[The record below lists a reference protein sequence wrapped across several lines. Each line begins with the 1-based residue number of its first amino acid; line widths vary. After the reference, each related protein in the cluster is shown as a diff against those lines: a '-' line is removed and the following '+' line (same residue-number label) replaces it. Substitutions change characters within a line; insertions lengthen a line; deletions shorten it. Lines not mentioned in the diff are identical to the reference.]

1 MATLGERNEQ
11 ARDAPLGRSTGIRQ
25 EAVKG
30 YALGVSRHLD
40 PAISALLT
48 AFILVGP
55 LLVSPWGYD
64 HALLVKES
72 FLILLAGT
80 AVILLCLR
88 EMAESDSSLKKTLL
102 VKPIALLLGSAVLS
116 LSQAVN
122 LPAAL
127 HRLAILVGGIF
138 LYLVATHARM
148 GEEAVKRFTQAAVV
162 SGVIASLYAFLQ
174 QLGLDPFLPAYTLSP
189 TSTLGNPNFLA
200 DYLILVIPLSLGL
213 FLSSEGSRHRHL
225 HLCSTLILF
234 SGLLLS
240 RTKAASLGLLFSLAL
255 FASLLRRQ
263 RISLPRWGIR
273 RLLPVAAIAIVLV
286 GLFGFAYFTRF
297 AGPGGI
303 RGIFESYASFQAI
316 YLKWRLVFYQ
326 DALKMALDNPLFG
339 VGIGNFQYAYPK
351 YRSMSE
357 TLDPQANIL
366 EHAFNDY
373 LELWAELGPAGL
385 IAFLWLL
392 WAFFR
397 KMFDPHGSS
406 VLACAYAA
414 SIGGLAADSLFAF
427 ALYTPI
433 PYAGLWLCMA
443 FALRSHDRALG
454 ATTHRVGIVPNRRAP
469 PWAVL
474 LLLPALGGL
483 LYASLRPLVADAY
496 LSRGDKLLKAG
507 QVHQSLPYLDRAA
520 GLAPARLVA
529 QGKLAQAALYA
540 GRYAEAVAALDRYL
554 KYDPLSF
561 QTHYL
566 KGLYLEQAGDE
577 RAALAAYE
585 KARQAYPLYSKP
597 LLRIGMI
604 RERQGD
610 TQGAM
615 AAYREGIRLNPAFAE
630 ASNNLAILLAGQGK
644 LDEAIQVWE
653 EGTKGAPEDPIIAR
667 NLAGVYRKK
676 GELEKAVLWEERAQ
690 RVGQWRGN

>member
-1 MATLGERNEQ
+1 ME
-11 ARDAPLGRSTGIRQ
+11 IRQ
-25 EAVKG
+25 EAVKRH
-30 YALGVSRHLD
+30 ALGMSRHLD
-40 PAISALLT
+40 LAISALLA

-64 HALLVKES
+64 HALLIKES

-88 EMAESDSSLKKTLL
+88 GWAEPDFSLRETPL
-102 VKPIALLLGSAVLS
+102 VTPIALLLGSAVLS

-148 GEEAVKRFTQAAVV
+148 GQEGVERFAAAAVA

-174 QLGLDPFLPAYTLSP
+174 QLGLDPFLPEYTLSP

-200 DYLILVIPLSLGL
+200 DYLILVLPLSLGL
-213 FLSSEGSRHRHL
+213 CLSSEGTRRRRL
-225 HLCSTLILF
+225 YLFSTLILF

-240 RTKAASLGLLFSLAL
+240 RTKAASLGLLFALAL
-255 FASLLRRQ
+255 FTTLLRRQ
-263 RISLPRWGIR
+263 RISYPRWGIR
-273 RLLPVAAIAIVLV
+273 RLLPVAAVAILLV

-303 RGIFESYASFQAI
+303 RGTFERYASFQAT
-316 YLKWRLVFYQ
+316 YFKWRLVFYQ
-326 DALKMALDNPLFG
+326 DALKLALDNPLFG

-357 TLDPQANIL
+357 TLDPQANVL

-397 KMFDPHGSS
+397 RMFQPHGAS

-414 SIGGLAADSLFAF
+414 SIGGLAIDSLFAF
-427 ALYTPI
+427 VLHTPI
-433 PYAGLWLCMA
+433 PFAGLWLCMA
-443 FALRSHDRALG
+443 FALRPHDRAPG
-454 ATTHRVGIVPNRRAP
+454 ETIHRVGTVSNRRP
-469 PWAVL
+469 PTWAVL
-474 LLLPALGGL
+474 LLLPAMAGL

-496 LSRGDKLLKAG
+496 LSRGDKLFKGG
-507 QVHQSLPYLDRAA
+507 QAHQSLAYLERAA
-520 GLAPARLVA
+520 GLAPARFVA
-529 QGKLAQAALYA
+529 QGKLAQASVYA
-540 GRYAEAVAALDRYL
+540 GRYADAVAALDRYL
-554 KYDPLSF
+554 KYDPLSY
-561 QTHYL
+561 HAHHL

-577 RAALAAYE
+577 QAALAAYE

-630 ASNNLAILLAGQGK
+630 ASNNLAILFAGQGK
-644 LDEAIQVWE
+644 LDEAIRVWE
-653 EGTKGAPEDPIIAR
+653 EGAKRAPEDPIIAR

-676 GELEKAVLWEERAQ
+676 GEPEKAVLWEERAQ
-690 RVGQWRGN
+690 RVGQGRAN